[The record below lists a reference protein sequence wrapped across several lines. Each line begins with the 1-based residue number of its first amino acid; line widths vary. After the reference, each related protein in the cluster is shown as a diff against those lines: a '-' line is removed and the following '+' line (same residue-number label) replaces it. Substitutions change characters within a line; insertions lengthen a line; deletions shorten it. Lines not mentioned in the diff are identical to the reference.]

1 MAELCMICS
10 EELTI
15 KNIVNPEC
23 GHSTCKEC
31 FWKWTKQ
38 KNSCP
43 FCRKSLLHNNDEL
56 KDIQH
61 MRELLEHRTRIVRQV
76 EEAYQ
81 ENDELHRKK
90 RELKRGIVHLNNTLN
105 EKKQQGD
112 AIAKNIRE
120 LRETR
125 NQISRSLGGTYRTF
139 QHFKQRVEARDL
151 INRKERERIDYAS
164 QNLAHGDKGM
174 CMAVLKDIK
183 CLRLDKHNTCCG
195 WCETRNRCNMWRVKA
210 MNKTRKERKKFREEI
225 SREGQNFDLESL
237 FGEEPNLQ
245 RRSISV
251 AEGDEDHLEN
261 IFRDYFFRDNR
272 LEPIPLEE
280 NIINDFT
287 AEEERFILDR
297 ILLRQASNVFRR
309 HFRPNR
315 MR

>member
-1 MAELCMICS
+1 MAEVCLICS
-10 EELTI
+10 EELTM

-23 GHSTCKEC
+23 GHSTCKKC

-43 FCRKSLLHNNDEL
+43 FCRKSLLCDDDEL

-61 MRELLEHRTRIVRQV
+61 MRGLLEHRTRIVRQV

-105 EKKQQGD
+105 KKKEEGD
-112 AIAKNIRE
+112 AIAKSVRE

-125 NQISRSLGGTYRTF
+125 NKISRSLGGTYRTF
-139 QHFKQRVEARDL
+139 QHFRQRVEARAL

-183 CLRLDKHNTCCG
+183 CLRNMDANWRHDKHKLI
-195 WCETRNRCNMWRVKA
+195 RVLH
-210 MNKTRKERKKFREEI
+210 MNETRKERKKFREEI

>member
-1 MAELCMICS
+1 MAEVCLICS
-10 EELTI
+10 EELTM

-23 GHSTCKEC
+23 GHSTYEKC

-43 FCRKSLLHNNDEL
+43 FCRKSLLCDDDEL

-61 MRELLEHRTRIVRQV
+61 MRGLLEHRTRIVRQV

-105 EKKQQGD
+105 AKKQQGD
-112 AIAKNIRE
+112 AIAKSVRE

-125 NQISRSLGGTYRTF
+125 NKISRSLGGTYRTF
-139 QHFKQRVEARDL
+139 QHFKKRVEARAL

-174 CMAVLKDIK
+174 CMEVLKDIK
-183 CLRLDKHNTCCG
+183 CLRKMDCNWRKNKHKLI
-195 WCETRNRCNMWRVKA
+195 RVLH
-210 MNKTRKERKKFREEI
+210 MNEIRKERKKFREEI

-251 AEGDEDHLEN
+251 AEGDEDHLKTFSET
-261 IFRDYFFRDNR
+261 ISS
-272 LEPIPLEE
+272 E
-280 NIINDFT
+280 IIDLNQF
-287 AEEERFILDR
+287 
-297 ILLRQASNVFRR
+297 
-309 HFRPNR
+309 H
-315 MR
+315 

>member
-1 MAELCMICS
+1 MAEVCLICS

-43 FCRKSLLHNNDEL
+43 FCRKSLLCDDDEL

-61 MRELLEHRTRIVRQV
+61 MRGLLEHRTRIVRQV

-90 RELKRGIVHLNNTLN
+90 RELKRGIITLN
-105 EKKQQGD
+105 DRINFKKQQGD
-112 AIAKNIRE
+112 KLAKNVRE

-125 NQISRSLGGTYRTF
+125 NQISRSLGGTYSTF
-139 QHFKQRVEARDL
+139 QHFKQRVEAREL

-183 CLRLDKHNTCCG
+183 CLRKMDCNWRHDKHKLI
-195 WCETRNRCNMWRVKA
+195 RVLH
-210 MNKTRKERKKFREEI
+210 MNETRKERKKFREERL
-225 SREGQNFDLESL
+225 REGSNFDLESL
-237 FGEEPNLQ
+237 FGEEPTVESPWD
-245 RRSISV
+245 SIP
-251 AEGDEDHLEN
+251 GQDQIMEN

-272 LEPIPLEE
+272 AEPIPLEE
-280 NIINDFT
+280 DIINDFSP
-287 AEEERFILDR
+287 EEERFILDR
-297 ILLRQASNVFRR
+297 ILLRQASNVYRR
-309 HFRPNR
+309 HYRPNR

>member
-1 MAELCMICS
+1 MAELCLICS

-43 FCRKSLLHNNDEL
+43 FCRKSLLCDDDEL

-61 MRELLEHRTRIVRQV
+61 MKELLEHRTRIVRQV

-151 INRKERERIDYAS
+151 INRRERERIDYAS

-183 CLRLDKHNTCCG
+183 CLRKMDANWRHDKHKLI
-195 WCETRNRCNMWRVKA
+195 RVLH
-210 MNKTRKERKKFREEI
+210 MNETRKERKKFREEI

-245 RRSISV
+245 RHSISV

>member
-1 MAELCMICS
+1 MAEVCLICS
-10 EELTI
+10 EELTM

-23 GHSTCKEC
+23 GHSTCKKC

-43 FCRKSLLHNNDEL
+43 FCRKSLLCDDDEL

-61 MRELLEHRTRIVRQV
+61 MRGLLEHRTRIVRQV

-90 RELKRGIVHLNNTLN
+90 RELKRGIVQLNNTLN
-105 EKKQQGD
+105 AKKQQGD
-112 AIAKNIRE
+112 AIAKSVRE

-139 QHFKQRVEARDL
+139 QHFKQRVEARAL

-174 CMAVLKDIK
+174 CMEVLKDIK
-183 CLRLDKHNTCCG
+183 CLRKMDCNWRHDKHKLI
-195 WCETRNRCNMWRVKA
+195 RVLH
-210 MNKTRKERKKFREEI
+210 MNETRKERKKFREEI
-225 SREGQNFDLESL
+225 SREGQNFNLQSL
-237 FGEEPNLQ
+237 FGEEPTVESPWD
-245 RRSISV
+245 SIP
-251 AEGDEDHLEN
+251 EQDQIMEN

-272 LEPIPLEE
+272 VEPIPLEE

-287 AEEERFILDR
+287 PEEERFILDR